1 MGLCF
6 HYTSIYYIS
15 CGMCVELTLIYS
27 ATRPTANP
35 SAQIKITATVRHNV
49 YRDDYHIA
57 AIINPLSLFVATDT
71 AN

>member
-6 HYTSIYYIS
+6 HYTSVYYIS
-15 CGMCVELTLIYS
+15 CGMYMELTLIYS

-35 SAQIKITATVRHNV
+35 SAHKIKITATVRHYV

-57 AIINPLSLFVATDT
+57 AIIVPLSLFVATDHC
-71 AN
+71 